1 MNRADRRAAKKK
13 TPAYLRITP
22 EQAKKRLLKNG
33 ITDADLEKNY
43 ELGRMDGYKQGA
55 DSASVA
61 IYAAIALAANKLYGF
76 GGKRCKDL
84 IYAVDQLVTYAITSK
99 KLADE
104 VYERFGINLCP
115 DDPIERI
122 Q

>member
-1 MNRADRRAAKKK
+1 VNRADRRAAKKR

-22 EQAKKRLLKNG
+22 EDAKKRFIQNG
-33 ITDADLEKNY
+33 ITEKDLAENY
-43 ELGRMDGYKQGA
+43 ELGRIDGYKQGSNNA
-55 DSASVA
+55 ACS

-84 IYAVDQLVTYAITSK
+84 IYAVDQLVQYAITTK
-99 KLADE
+99 ELTDE
-104 VYERFGINLCP
+104 VFERFGIDLDP

>member
-1 MNRADRRAAKKK
+1 MNRADRRAANKKK
-13 TPAYLRITP
+13 PAYLRITP
-22 EQAKKRLLKNG
+22 EEAKKRMLKNG
-33 ITDADLEKNY
+33 ITEKDLAENY
-43 ELGRMDGYKQGA
+43 ELGRIDGYKQGA
-55 DSASVA
+55 DNASAS

-76 GGKRCKDL
+76 GSKRCKDL

-99 KLADE
+99 ELTDE
-104 VYERFGINLCP
+104 VFERFGINLDP

>member
-1 MNRADRRAAKKK
+1 MNRADRRAARKN
-13 TPAYLRITP
+13 TPAYLRMSP
-22 EQAKKRLLKNG
+22 EEAKKRLLKNG
-33 ITDADLEKNY
+33 ITDADLAKNY

-76 GGKRCKDL
+76 GSKRCKDL

-99 KLADE
+99 ELADE